1 MCQLISENIIK
12 IVLCLSTLQN
22 AKKWNKSKASTEPSF
37 LDSSIKYQL
46 APFTYNRFQNTVA
59 FTLHVKNV
67 EPASIAV
74 INDSFHVAVKFTSIG
89 SGYFPVNYAFYF
101 DTDSAAIKAVP
112 RPEAWDNNF
121 IIQIELDSIDEF
133 NKYRAGLSENDC
145 TEFTCPQTRDR
156 KMSSRSDD
164 DGVVIDATENI
175 AIETVL
181 TTEQVQIDITN
192 KNIDFTSKKP
202 SAPKQKKS
210 KKANKKNR
218 SFSESHCDDLKAEHD
233 ERQTCSNSTNANI
246 ICSQHSSVMKSR
258 TQSESSNDD
267 HHSELFPLKSILKRH
282 SLYDRQPSECST
294 DEQHGLSC
302 SVDLGIGSFT
312 SIPEERD
319 HELSE
324 SVRKTVRFDKQLCR
338 KLLFK

>member
-1 MCQLISENIIK
+1 M
-12 IVLCLSTLQN
+12 
-22 AKKWNKSKASTEPSF
+22 
-37 LDSSIKYQL
+37 
-46 APFTYNRFQNTVA
+46 
-59 FTLHVKNV
+59 KNV
-67 EPASIAV
+67 EPESIAV
-74 INDSFHVAVKFTSIG
+74 TNDSARVAVKFTSIG

-101 DTDSAAIKAVP
+101 DTDSAGIKSAP
-112 RPEAWDNNF
+112 QPEAWDNNL
-121 IIQIELDSIDEF
+121 IVQIELDSVAEF
-133 NKYRAGLSENDC
+133 HTYRAGLSQSDC
-145 TEFTCPQTRDR
+145 AEFVCAQSRER

-164 DGVVIDATENI
+164 DGVVADSTENI
-175 AIETVL
+175 AVETVR
-181 TTEQVQIDITN
+181 TAEQVQIEITN
-192 KNIDFTSKKP
+192 KGYESKKLTTSKP
-202 SAPKQKKS
+202 KKS

-218 SFSESHCDDLKAEHD
+218 SFSESHCDDLKAER
-233 ERQTCSNSTNANI
+233 EEQQQQQMCANPTVVTTV
-246 ICSQHSSVMKSR
+246 CLQHSAFPKFR

-282 SLYDRQPSECST
+282 SSYDRQTSECSI
-294 DEQHGLSC
+294 DEQNGLSC

>member
-1 MCQLISENIIK
+1 M
-12 IVLCLSTLQN
+12 
-22 AKKWNKSKASTEPSF
+22 
-37 LDSSIKYQL
+37 
-46 APFTYNRFQNTVA
+46 
-59 FTLHVKNV
+59 KNV
-67 EPASIAV
+67 DPASIAV
-74 INDSFHVAVKFTSIG
+74 INDSIHVAVKFTSIG

-101 DTDSAAIKAVP
+101 DTSSAAIKAVP
-112 RPEAWDNNF
+112 RPEVWDNNF
-121 IIQIELDSIDEF
+121 IIQIELDSVDEF
-133 NKYRAGLSENDC
+133 NKYRAGLTQNDC
-145 TEFTCPQTRDR
+145 TEFTCSQTRDR
-156 KMSSRSDD
+156 KLSSRSDD
-164 DGVVIDATENI
+164 DDAVLNATENI

-192 KNIDFTSKKP
+192 KNADLTSKTP

-218 SFSESHCDDLKAEHD
+218 SFSESHCDDLKAERD
-233 ERQTCSNSTNANI
+233 ERQQQNCSNSTNGNNI
-246 ICSQHSSVMKSR
+246 CLQHPSVLKSR
-258 TQSESSNDD
+258 THSESSNDD
-267 HHSELFPLKSILKRH
+267 HHSELIQLKSILKRH

-302 SVDLGIGSFT
+302 SMDLGIGSFS

>member
-1 MCQLISENIIK
+1 M
-12 IVLCLSTLQN
+12 
-22 AKKWNKSKASTEPSF
+22 
-37 LDSSIKYQL
+37 
-46 APFTYNRFQNTVA
+46 
-59 FTLHVKNV
+59 KNV
-67 EPASIAV
+67 EPDSIAV
-74 INDSFHVAVKFTSIG
+74 INDSTSVAVKFTSIG

-101 DTDSAAIKAVP
+101 DTDSATIKTAP
-112 RPEAWDNNF
+112 RPEAWDNNL
-121 IIQIELDSIDEF
+121 IIQIELDSIDDF
-133 NKYRAGLSENDC
+133 HTYRAGVSQNDC
-145 TEFTCPQTRDR
+145 TEFTCPQTRER

-164 DGVVIDATENI
+164 DGVVVDGTENI

-181 TTEQVQIDITN
+181 TTEQVQIEITN
-192 KNIDFTSKKP
+192 KSFDSTSKK
-202 SAPKQKKS
+202 SVAPKQKKS

-218 SFSESHCDDLKAEHD
+218 SFSESHCDDLKAERD
-233 ERQTCSNSTNANI
+233 EQQQQQQTCTTISSN
-246 ICSQHSSVMKSR
+246 ICLQHVSITKSR

-267 HHSELFPLKSILKRH
+267 HHCELFPLKSILKRH
-282 SLYDRQPSECST
+282 SLYDRQSSECST
-294 DEQHGLSC
+294 DEQQGFSC

>member
-1 MCQLISENIIK
+1 M
-12 IVLCLSTLQN
+12 
-22 AKKWNKSKASTEPSF
+22 
-37 LDSSIKYQL
+37 
-46 APFTYNRFQNTVA
+46 
-59 FTLHVKNV
+59 KNV

-74 INDSFHVAVKFTSIG
+74 INDSIHVAVKFTSIG

-101 DTDSAAIKAVP
+101 DTDSATIKTVP

-121 IIQIELDSIDEF
+121 IIQIELDSIDGF
-133 NKYRAGLSENDC
+133 NKYRAGLSQNDC
-145 TEFTCPQTRDR
+145 TEFTCPQTRQR
-156 KMSSRSDD
+156 KISSRSDD

-175 AIETVL
+175 VIETVL

-192 KNIDFTSKKP
+192 MNIDLTSKKS
-202 SAPKQKKS
+202 SAPQQKKS

-218 SFSESHCDDLKAEHD
+218 SFSESHCDDLKAE
-233 ERQTCSNSTNANI
+233 QTCSNSTIANNN
-246 ICSQHSSVMKSR
+246 CLQHSSVMKSR

-312 SIPEERD
+312 SIPEEQD

>member
-1 MCQLISENIIK
+1 M
-12 IVLCLSTLQN
+12 
-22 AKKWNKSKASTEPSF
+22 AEPSF

-67 EPASIAV
+67 EPDSIAV
-74 INDSFHVAVKFTSIG
+74 INDSDSVAVKFTSIG

-101 DTDSAAIKAVP
+101 DTDSAGIKAAP
-112 RPEAWDNNF
+112 RPEAWDNNL
-121 IIQIELDSIDEF
+121 IVQIELDSIAEF
-133 NKYRAGLSENDC
+133 HTYRAGLSQHDC
-145 TEFTCPQTRDR
+145 AEFTCPQTRER

-164 DGVVIDATENI
+164 DGVVADSTENI
-175 AIETVL
+175 AIETVR
-181 TTEQVQIDITN
+181 TAEKVQIEIIN
-192 KNIDFTSKKP
+192 KNFDSMSKK
-202 SAPKQKKS
+202 SIAPKQKKS
-210 KKANKKNR
+210 KKASKKNR
-218 SFSESHCDDLKAEHD
+218 SFSESHCDDLKAERD
-233 ERQTCSNSTNANI
+233 EQQQQQSCSNSTNANN
-246 ICSQHSSVMKSR
+246 ICLQHAPLTKSR
-258 TQSESSNDD
+258 TQSESSNDE

-282 SLYDRQPSECST
+282 SSYDRQTSECSI